1 MTKMA
6 ESQKRDFVTQ
16 VTTIL
21 DQNKQLLINEG
32 YDPAVKIAQLKSK
45 IAVALQKEAVQR
57 EAAAKAKNATK
68 ETNQATKEAYT
79 EASATVE
86 LMAGLLGKDN
96 SLVVEMRKLRKPKK
110 AKKTAPADRQ

>member
-1 MTKMA
+1 MAKIA
-6 ESQKRDFVTQ
+6 ESQKRDFVAR

-32 YDPAVKIAQLKSK
+32 YDPAAKITQLKSK
-45 IAVALQKEAVQR
+45 IEVALQKEAVQR
-57 EAAAKAKNATK
+57 ETIAKAKNATK

-96 SLVVEMRKLRKPKK
+96 SLVVELRKLRKPKR
-110 AKKTAPADRQ
+110 AKKTTPADPQ

>member
-32 YDPAVKIAQLKSK
+32 YDPAVKITQLKSK

-110 AKKTAPADRQ
+110 TKKAAPADPQ